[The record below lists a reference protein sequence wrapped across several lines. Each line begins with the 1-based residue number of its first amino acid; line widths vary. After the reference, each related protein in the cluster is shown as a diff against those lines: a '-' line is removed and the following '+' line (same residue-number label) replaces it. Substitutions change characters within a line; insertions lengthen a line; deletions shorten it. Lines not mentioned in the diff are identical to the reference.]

1 MNINFFDI
9 NDSNKPSIVVI
20 YAKYKGKIVM
30 CRHEKRETWEIP
42 GGHIEE
48 NETPEEAARR
58 EIYEET
64 GANK

>member
-42 GGHIEE
+42 GGHIQ
-48 NETPEEAARR
+48 
-58 EIYEET
+58 
-64 GANK
+64 